1 MKKKIKQS
9 YFFLGTY
16 YCHYQMTIFTT
27 IRHYNLPV
35 ICTKN
40 HYDTLKYCQTYYEK
54 TSYLS
59 CVNSKQEPSAPI
71 YSFRSSKNDQDMAL
85 YITCFCFCFFL
96 KASDPRHFVLFREVV
111 VYSPQEIASAI
122 MMNIQ
127 QQTGTSN
134 FNVFSK
140 IQCTVAYILIKKK
153 EPNLTESS
161 DNCDRPTSVFLI
173 S

>member
-27 IRHYNLPV
+27 IRHNNLPV

-85 YITCFCFCFFL
+85 YITCFWL
-96 KASDPRHFVLFREVV
+96 V
-111 VYSPQEIASAI
+111 PQILTYF
-122 MMNIQ
+122 Q
-127 QQTGTSN
+127 KSN
-134 FNVFSK
+134 VRW
-140 IQCTVAYILIKKK
+140 LIFWLKKK

-173 S
+173 FQS

>member
-27 IRHYNLPV
+27 IRHNNLPV

-71 YSFRSSKNDQDMAL
+71 Y
-85 YITCFCFCFFL
+85 YIHLEVLKMTKIWHCISLVFVFVFFL
-96 KASDPRHFVLFREVV
+96 KQVTLDILFCSE
-111 VYSPQEIASAI
+111 
-122 MMNIQ
+122 
-127 QQTGTSN
+127 
-134 FNVFSK
+134 K
-140 IQCTVAYILIKKK
+140 LWYILLRK
-153 EPNLTESS
+153 
-161 DNCDRPTSVFLI
+161 
-173 S
+173 

>member
-9 YFFLGTY
+9 YFSLGTY

-27 IRHYNLPV
+27 IRHNNLPV

-59 CVNSKQEPSAPI
+59 CVNSKQAPSAPI
-71 YSFRSSKNDQDMAL
+71 YSFTSSKNDQVMAL

-96 KASDPRHFVLFREVV
+96 KVIPQTFCFVQRSCGIFSLGNSVCNNDE
-111 VYSPQEIASAI
+111 YSIA
-122 MMNIQ
+122 NWYLK
-127 QQTGTSN
+127 
-134 FNVFSK
+134 F
-140 IQCTVAYILIKKK
+140 
-153 EPNLTESS
+153 
-161 DNCDRPTSVFLI
+161 
-173 S
+173 

>member
-27 IRHYNLPV
+27 IRHNNLPV

-85 YITCFCFCFFL
+85 YITCFCFFL
-96 KASDPRHFVLFREVV
+96 KASDPGHFVLFREVV
-111 VYSPQEIASAI
+111 VYSP
-122 MMNIQ
+122 
-127 QQTGTSN
+127 
-134 FNVFSK
+134 
-140 IQCTVAYILIKKK
+140 
-153 EPNLTESS
+153 
-161 DNCDRPTSVFLI
+161 
-173 S
+173 

>member
-27 IRHYNLPV
+27 IRHNNLPV

-59 CVNSKQEPSAPI
+59 CVNSKQAPSAPI
-71 YSFRSSKNDQDMAL
+71 YSFTSSKNDQVMAL
-85 YITCFCFCFFL
+85 YIILFLLFFFL
-96 KASDPRHFVLFREVV
+96 KAHDPRHFFLFREVV
-111 VYSPQEIASAI
+111 VYSPYR
-122 MMNIQ
+122 
-127 QQTGTSN
+127 
-134 FNVFSK
+134 K
-140 IQCTVAYILIKKK
+140 
-153 EPNLTESS
+153 
-161 DNCDRPTSVFLI
+161 
-173 S
+173 